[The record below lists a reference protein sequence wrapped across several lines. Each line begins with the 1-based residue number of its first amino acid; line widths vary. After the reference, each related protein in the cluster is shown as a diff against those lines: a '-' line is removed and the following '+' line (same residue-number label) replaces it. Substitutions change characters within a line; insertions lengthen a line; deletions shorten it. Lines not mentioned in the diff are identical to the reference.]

1 MSTQTMSVE
10 EYREKF
16 GKNKKNK
23 FGAKKS
29 VVDGIKFDSLG
40 EVVGGV
46 VSVRVKITGSR
57 DAHAGQEGEVLS
69 ARDKVNFTVRIGSA
83 VFVKPRR
90 LLEVLEGELPKPPK
104 RLGKENLSRCVNR
117 GCKQA
122 RLKDSRYDAFMNG
135 GRYMGRL

>member
-1 MSTQTMSVE
+1 MSELRKIYSYNSKEILLGFLCCSLSKAVGNDE
-10 EYREKF
+10 E
-16 GKNKKNK
+16 
-23 FGAKKS
+23 
-29 VVDGIKFDSLG
+29 
-40 EVVGGV
+40 
-46 VSVRVKITGSR
+46 VKITGSR